1 MSKEK
6 FIKDTIK
13 VKVGGIGD
21 ASHGAEAL
29 ESFIKDVAKEECFR
43 RKRESFNEYREN
55 VGNENVELPQKKKL
69 SKQTKA
75 LLKANGVLKINN
87 YFEYKTPREV
97 FEEYSAEILEFMK
110 KKIGKSF
117 KVVSADQL
125 EMGEDSN
132 KARATE
138 FNGKPYY
145 ASRVDVKVKDV
156 NSKKSKSII
165 LIFTPFNVIAHGVR
179 KEFSDMGKID
189 KDLTL
194 TLRKN
199 MEEKFGKVEYSKALR
214 KYKNQVKRF
223 KEKLASGEVTL

>member
-110 KKIGKSF
+110 KKVGNSFEIKTVHQMELGELSDRARVTELDGK
-117 KVVSADQL
+117 VYD
-125 EMGEDSN
+125 
-132 KARATE
+132 AT
-138 FNGKPYY
+138 
-145 ASRVDVKVKDV
+145 RVDVKIKAID
-156 NSKKSKSII
+156 SRKSKSLI
-165 LIFTPFNVIAHGVR
+165 LLFSPFSVMVFGAR
-179 KEFSDMGKID
+179 KEFSEMGKVSAG
-189 KDLTL
+189 LTNV
-194 TLRKN
+194 LREN
-199 MEEKFGKVEYSKALR
+199 MAKEFGKDSYEIALR
-214 KYKNQVKRF
+214 NFKKGVKEFKLKNIND
-223 KEKLASGEVTL
+223 TLSV